1 MIWSVAMYVFKK
13 RIFIFY
19 LAIFLGVLSILIRL
33 SYVQIFLGATYYDR
47 ALDLWSRSVPVEG
60 RRGNIYDRNGN
71 LIVGNSLAPT
81 VVVIPRQVK
90 NKDQTAHTLA
100 KILKTDYQ
108 TMRKHLDKNV
118 SVEILKPDGKKISL
132 NEAKEIAYAKLDG
145 VYLAGDTIR
154 YYPYEHYAAQVIG
167 ITGIDNQG
175 ITGIEYIYDE
185 YLRGLGGSLNIYT
198 DAHGNKF
205 EDLSGFYKTP
215 TTGFDIYLTLD
226 LGIQVA
232 VERILDYAVARYS
245 PEEAMALVMNP
256 KTSEIYA
263 MASRPTFNPGHYQ
276 DYPQEIYNRNLP
288 IWKSFEPGSTFKIVT
303 FAAGLEE
310 KVFKLTDTFHD
321 PGFALVDGAR
331 LRDWKAGGHG
341 TETYLEV
348 LQNSCNPGFVSIGL
362 KLGKERFFDYVDRFG
377 FGEKTG
383 VDLLGESKGIIFNPD
398 KIGQVELAT
407 SAFGQ
412 GISVTPIQL
421 MNAAAAAVNG
431 GILHEPYILKGFGVQ
446 GEILYERGPKEIR
459 RIISEETSALVA
471 SSLEHV
477 VSLGTGR
484 SGYIDGY
491 RIGGK
496 TGTAQIAHQGV
507 YLDGQY
513 ILSFLGIAPMND
525 PQVMVYVAL
534 TKPKNCIQYGGVVTA
549 PLVKEIMMESFTSL
563 GIEKQDGGI
572 PLNAR
577 WYIDTVLHPVENYV
591 GMKVKGLRR
600 NPYYHFIIEG
610 NGDYVIAQLPDA
622 GEKIAQDGFVILY
635 T

>member
-1 MIWSVAMYVFKK
+1 M
-13 RIFIFY
+13 
-19 LAIFLGVLSILIRL
+19 
-33 SYVQIFLGATYYDR
+33 GATYYDR

-245 PEEAMALVMNP
+245 PEEAMA
-256 KTSEIYA
+256 
-263 MASRPTFNPGHYQ
+263 
-276 DYPQEIYNRNLP
+276 
-288 IWKSFEPGSTFKIVT
+288 
-303 FAAGLEE
+303 
-310 KVFKLTDTFHD
+310 
-321 PGFALVDGAR
+321 
-331 LRDWKAGGHG
+331 
-341 TETYLEV
+341 
-348 LQNSCNPGFVSIGL
+348 
-362 KLGKERFFDYVDRFG
+362 
-377 FGEKTG
+377 
-383 VDLLGESKGIIFNPD
+383 
-398 KIGQVELAT
+398 
-407 SAFGQ
+407 
-412 GISVTPIQL
+412 
-421 MNAAAAAVNG
+421 
-431 GILHEPYILKGFGVQ
+431 
-446 GEILYERGPKEIR
+446 
-459 RIISEETSALVA
+459 
-471 SSLEHV
+471 
-477 VSLGTGR
+477 
-484 SGYIDGY
+484 
-491 RIGGK
+491 
-496 TGTAQIAHQGV
+496 
-507 YLDGQY
+507 
-513 ILSFLGIAPMND
+513 
-525 PQVMVYVAL
+525 
-534 TKPKNCIQYGGVVTA
+534 
-549 PLVKEIMMESFTSL
+549 
-563 GIEKQDGGI
+563 
-572 PLNAR
+572 
-577 WYIDTVLHPVENYV
+577 
-591 GMKVKGLRR
+591 
-600 NPYYHFIIEG
+600 
-610 NGDYVIAQLPDA
+610 
-622 GEKIAQDGFVILY
+622 
-635 T
+635 

>member
-459 RIISEETSALVA
+459 RVISEETSALVA

-534 TKPKNCIQYGGVVTA
+534 TKPKNCIQ
-549 PLVKEIMMESFTSL
+549 
-563 GIEKQDGGI
+563 
-572 PLNAR
+572 
-577 WYIDTVLHPVENYV
+577 
-591 GMKVKGLRR
+591 
-600 NPYYHFIIEG
+600 
-610 NGDYVIAQLPDA
+610 
-622 GEKIAQDGFVILY
+622 
-635 T
+635 